1 MTTTREID
9 FRHLVMLAEGKDYIK
24 ERDHPVVY
32 KWPLGN
38 ERRDPGADGGP
49 YGDS

>member
-9 FRHLVMLAEGKDYIK
+9 WRSLVMKADGKDYTF

-49 YGDS
+49 YGGS